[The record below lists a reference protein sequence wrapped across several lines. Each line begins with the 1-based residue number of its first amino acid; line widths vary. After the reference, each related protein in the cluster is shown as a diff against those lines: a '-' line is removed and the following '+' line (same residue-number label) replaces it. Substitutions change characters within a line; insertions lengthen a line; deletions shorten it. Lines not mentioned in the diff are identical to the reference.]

1 MKIKIFLVM
10 SLLLSGVNI
19 HYSSAQMN
27 VWNPDNQNG
36 TFTNPIMWGDWPD
49 PDLIRVDDKFYLV
62 STSMHYVPGCP
73 IAVSEDLVN
82 WEMAG
87 YALDRYDEDPKY
99 DMQGGNLY
107 LNGAWATTIRHHNGK
122 FYVGFCTPYGWGR
135 ETGHFSICIADDV
148 KGPWERTIF
157 PEYLYDPGLFFDED
171 GKVYVVHGQG
181 TLYLT
186 ELNSDV
192 KSVKG
197 KPVKIWQGGFKMHM
211 S

>member
-73 IAVSEDLVN
+73 IAVSEDLVTGK
-82 WEMAG
+82 WQ
-87 YALDRYDEDPKY
+87 
-99 DMQGGNLY
+99 DML
-107 LNGAWATTIRHHNGK
+107 WIVMMRIRNM
-122 FYVGFCTPYGWGR
+122 
-135 ETGHFSICIADDV
+135 ICRVA
-148 KGPWERTIF
+148 IF
-157 PEYLYDPGLFFDED
+157 
-171 GKVYVVHGQG
+171 
-181 TLYLT
+181 
-186 ELNSDV
+186 
-192 KSVKG
+192 
-197 KPVKIWQGGFKMHM
+197 I
-211 S
+211 